1 MKIIKRDGRVVD
13 FDYKRVINAIER
25 AMSETKSGVDCSLSN
40 DITRQLEEIISSKA
54 DNTYN
59 VEEIQDLIEE
69 FLMKSN
75 RCDVAKKYILYREM
89 RNNLRK
95 SPMWEMTDLQKA
107 IWENKYRVNNET
119 FGDFLDR
126 ISNGKEDVK
135 KVILNKKFLPAG
147 RILAGRGTNVNGKKV
162 TLSNCFVLAPPE
174 DNIESIFDTAR
185 DMARTY
191 SWGGGVGIDIS
202 NLRPANAKVNNSALQ
217 TTGAISFMDLYS
229 MTTGLIGQHN
239 RRGALMISMDCHH
252 PDIIDFIKLK
262 TDLDKV
268 TKANISV
275 MVTDDFFNAVLNDE
289 MWEMKFN
296 VVDTN
301 EVITKTEKASEVFK
315 LLAKCN
321 WGYAEPGILYWDNIT
336 NWNLLSEDKEFK
348 YVGVN
353 PCFTGDMKLLT
364 TEGYKTFEELNDTNP
379 SIVNINGDTSL
390 SKVWCSG
397 EKETVKLTLSNG
409 KEITCT
415 PDHRFMTID
424 GDECEAKN
432 LKNIKIK
439 SYNNEEVYVKDIEPN
454 GVHKVYDFTEP
465 LTHWGVVEGF
475 IVHNCAEEPLPPYG
489 SCNLCSINLS
499 EFVINPF
506 EDNARFDYDKFN
518 EAVKLSVNYMNDI
531 LDEAIENNMYPLD
544 KQKQMVEDYRQI
556 GIGVMGISD
565 MLIKLKIRYGSKE
578 SLEICDKIGFEMINS
593 ALQQSSLLA
602 KEYGSYTK
610 FNKDAILESPF
621 LKYNAYLET
630 LEMIDKYGLRNSQ
643 LLTIAPTGSISTMLG
658 VSGGIEPIYN
668 YSYTRKTES
677 IHDEDVYY
685 KVFTDIVLEYI
696 NKFGLEDDSNLP
708 DYFTNAMI
716 LNPFERI
723 DMQSVWQT
731 HIDASISSTLNLPF
745 ATSVSQVEA
754 LYLYAWEKKLK
765 GMTIFR
771 DGCQRGGILTNDKE
785 TKQET
790 IKGVRCP
797 ECDSE
802 SMIKANGC
810 ELCTNCGYSPC
821 GV

>member
-25 AMSETKSGVDCSLSN
+25 AMSETKLGVDCSLSN

-126 ISNGKEDVK
+126 ISDGKEDIK

-353 PCFTGDMKLLT
+353 PC
-364 TEGYKTFEELNDTNP
+364 
-379 SIVNINGDTSL
+379 
-390 SKVWCSG
+390 
-397 EKETVKLTLSNG
+397 
-409 KEITCT
+409 
-415 PDHRFMTID
+415 
-424 GDECEAKN
+424 A
-432 LKNIKIK
+432 
-439 SYNNEEVYVKDIEPN
+439 
-454 GVHKVYDFTEP
+454 
-465 LTHWGVVEGF
+465 
-475 IVHNCAEEPLPPYG
+475 
-489 SCNLCSINLS
+489 
-499 EFVINPF
+499 
-506 EDNARFDYDKFN
+506 
-518 EAVKLSVNYMNDI
+518 
-531 LDEAIENNMYPLD
+531 
-544 KQKQMVEDYRQI
+544 
-556 GIGVMGISD
+556 
-565 MLIKLKIRYGSKE
+565 
-578 SLEICDKIGFEMINS
+578 
-593 ALQQSSLLA
+593 
-602 KEYGSYTK
+602 
-610 FNKDAILESPF
+610 
-621 LKYNAYLET
+621 
-630 LEMIDKYGLRNSQ
+630 
-643 LLTIAPTGSISTMLG
+643 
-658 VSGGIEPIYN
+658 
-668 YSYTRKTES
+668 
-677 IHDEDVYY
+677 
-685 KVFTDIVLEYI
+685 
-696 NKFGLEDDSNLP
+696 
-708 DYFTNAMI
+708 
-716 LNPFERI
+716 
-723 DMQSVWQT
+723 
-731 HIDASISSTLNLPF
+731 
-745 ATSVSQVEA
+745 
-754 LYLYAWEKKLK
+754 
-765 GMTIFR
+765 
-771 DGCQRGGILTNDKE
+771 
-785 TKQET
+785 
-790 IKGVRCP
+790 
-797 ECDSE
+797 
-802 SMIKANGC
+802 
-810 ELCTNCGYSPC
+810 
-821 GV
+821 